1 VRQIAVLG
9 ILVVMRMRGVSS
21 RAQTMQEMSA
31 MMRIIATSDEEKDD
45 EQTGERDE
53 PIDEFCV

>member
-1 VRQIAVLG
+1 MVY
-9 ILVVMRMRGVSS
+9 S
-21 RAQTMQEMSA
+21 
-31 MMRIIATSDEEKDD
+31 SDEEKDD

>member
-1 VRQIAVLG
+1 MAV
-9 ILVVMRMRGVSS
+9 S
-21 RAQTMQEMSA
+21 
-31 MMRIIATSDEEKDD
+31 SDEEKDD

>member
-1 VRQIAVLG
+1 MYSFMAV
-9 ILVVMRMRGVSS
+9 S
-21 RAQTMQEMSA
+21 
-31 MMRIIATSDEEKDD
+31 SDEEKDD

>member
-1 VRQIAVLG
+1 M
-9 ILVVMRMRGVSS
+9 VVS
-21 RAQTMQEMSA
+21 
-31 MMRIIATSDEEKDD
+31 SDEEKDD